1 MIERLDKKLQ
11 RIADIWDHY
20 IWNYNFCSSKIR
32 FNEDLK
38 TNYFG
43 DILAN
48 FSDTFRVLR
57 SDFDTTTNIET
68 FKNSIS
74 LLQAIYIQ
82 QDFIQ
87 ELHFIFKTGVSKGDL
102 KKDLNYWINREI
114 RNESVGHPIR
124 KVKIENPETLYKS
137 RLEKLKSSI
146 LFNFNSSPGY
156 ISYIKYERS
165 NNFEFQEVSHC
176 VDEILS
182 RHYQFLDDNLNIIL
196 SKLKKILS
204 HFYEEINKVRRV
216 KSSAN
221 LENLTKVLS
230 NSFEYI
236 FKTDC
241 LFNPQTLIA
250 LEQKKLVHPRYETA
264 LNDFYNELEI
274 FISETRS
281 SIKELIKDESYLPMC
296 TPSGVNILVKRTR
309 HVANNGNNYHYL
321 LSKLND
327 KDSLHII
334 DFHIDRMLSICK
346 GNAEAIAEINHMKSS
361 IFDNLEY
368 YSAYKHLKKI
378 LNFENGLNV

>member
-1 MIERLDKKLQ
+1 MMIELLDKKLLK
-11 RIADIWDHY
+11 IADIWDHY

-32 FNEDLK
+32 FNEDLR

-57 SDFDTTTNIET
+57 SNFDTTTSIET

-124 KVKIENPETLYKS
+124 KVKIENPETISKS
-137 RLEKLKSSI
+137 RLERLKSSI
-146 LFNFNSSPGY
+146 LLNFNSSPGY

-196 SKLKKILS
+196 SKLKKILAQ
-204 HFYEEINKVRRV
+204 FYKEINKVKIV

-264 LNDFYNELEI
+264 LNHFYNELEI
-274 FISETRS
+274 FISETTF
-281 SIKELIKDESYLPMC
+281 SIKELIKEESYLPTC
-296 TPSGVNILVKRTR
+296 TLSDVNILVKRTR
-309 HVANNGNNYHYL
+309 DIANNGNNYHYF
-321 LSKLND
+321 LSKLSD
-327 KDSLHII
+327 K
-334 DFHIDRMLSICK
+334 CK
-346 GNAEAIAEINHMKSS
+346 
-361 IFDNLEY
+361 LP
-368 YSAYKHLKKI
+368 
-378 LNFENGLNV
+378 